1 MKKGSLFLA
10 ILLAIVT
17 CHPGFAQV
25 KIGSNPTT
33 INATTNLEIE
43 ATDATRFRVNQAD
56 GKTGIGT
63 TAAPTNQLHVK
74 AATDPLRVEG
84 LQTGTSS
91 DSYVTT
97 DATGVFHSVSAT
109 KPQVVAVQLATAI
122 LVTRGANGTSYH
134 FTNSSTV
141 VNTVIGATVAANG
154 DITVPSGTYL
164 VTFTME
170 GGINSDTSPPG
181 SGLYVNSYF
190 YDFTNTAVGFVRLHQ
205 NSTCVLI
212 PLTNHGI
219 SIAYITVLTAAGTFP
234 WQIGWG
240 QAGNAGTTAKVDFAP
255 YGTQLT
261 LTKLL

>member
-1 MKKGSLFLA
+1 MKNQSLFLA
-10 ILLAIVT
+10 VILAIAIGNSAV
-17 CHPGFAQV
+17 AQV
-25 KIGSNPTT
+25 KVGSNPTI
-33 INATTNLEIE
+33 INASTNLDVE
-43 ATDATRFRVNQAD
+43 ATDGTHLRINQAD

-63 TAAPTNQLHVK
+63 TTAPTNQLHVK

-84 LQTGTSS
+84 LQTGTSG

-109 KPQVVAVQLATAI
+109 KPQVVAVQLATP
-122 LVTRGANGTSYH
+122 LTVTRGSNGNSYH
-134 FTNSSTV
+134 FTNFSTI

-154 DITVPSGTYL
+154 DVTVPSGTYL

-170 GGINSDTSPPG
+170 GDVNSDTSPPTTG
-181 SGLYVNSYF
+181 FYVNSYF
-190 YDFTNTAVGFVRLHQ
+190 YDFTNTATGFVRLHQ
-205 NSTCVLI
+205 NSTCALL

-219 SIAYITVLTAAGTFP
+219 SITYITVLTAAGTFP

-240 QAGNAGTTAKVDFAP
+240 QAGNAGTTAKLDFSA